1 MSCDRL
7 DFSFATKTTLITKV
21 HTIFSY
27 SGKVD
32 EKATQLH
39 AIASLKVLLDAT
51 KPQDGING
59 TGGGAATG
67 DLAQDSG
74 RASQGTEVI
83 IITFDSPLSSTTKN
97 TSIKCHVCNPGA
109 SINYND
115 LICFGCFEVR
125 AEKKILR
132 STEKKVTKNAILS

>member
-83 IITFDSPLSSTTKN
+83 IMTFDS
-97 TSIKCHVCNPGA
+97 IVFYH
-109 SINYND
+109 
-115 LICFGCFEVR
+115 
-125 AEKKILR
+125 
-132 STEKKVTKNAILS
+132 

>member
-1 MSCDRL
+1 M
-7 DFSFATKTTLITKV
+7 
-21 HTIFSY
+21 
-27 SGKVD
+27 D

-51 KPQDGING
+51 KPQDGVNG
-59 TGGGAATG
+59 TGGGATG

-83 IITFDSPLSSTTKN
+83 IITFE
-97 TSIKCHVCNPGA
+97 SIVFYYLLKYFKCHVCNPGA

-132 STEKKVTKNAILS
+132 NTGRKEVTKNAILS

>member
-1 MSCDRL
+1 M
-7 DFSFATKTTLITKV
+7 
-21 HTIFSY
+21 
-27 SGKVD
+27 D

-83 IITFDSPLSSTTKN
+83 IITFDRLHCLLPL
-97 TSIKCHVCNPGA
+97 
-109 SINYND
+109 
-115 LICFGCFEVR
+115 
-125 AEKKILR
+125 KILQMLCMQSR
-132 STEKKVTKNAILS
+132 GIHELQ